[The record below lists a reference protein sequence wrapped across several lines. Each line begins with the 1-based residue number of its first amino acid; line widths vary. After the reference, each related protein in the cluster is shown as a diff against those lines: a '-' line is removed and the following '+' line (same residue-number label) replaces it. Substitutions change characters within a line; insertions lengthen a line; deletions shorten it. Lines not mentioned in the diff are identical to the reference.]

1 MAVGNSEKYENSIR
15 NNRINNNKIE
25 KDNNNIEND
34 NLIVIGRIVR
44 YQGNQGH
51 LRVVPLT
58 DNPRRF
64 FNLNKVILETREGNR
79 LLEVEEVREHKGF
92 IVLKLEGIDS
102 LAEAEDVRGNFLS
115 ISENELP
122 ELPADNYY
130 IYQLKGMKVVTD
142 TGRELGEVRDI
153 RTDTGT
159 DVFIVSGVDK
169 DYQIPAAKEIIL
181 NIDQEKNVITVK
193 PISGLLDL

>member
-1 MAVGNSEKYENSIR
+1 MAVDNSDL
-15 NNRINNNKIE
+15 NKN
-25 KDNNNIEND
+25 KDNLED
-34 NLIVIGRIVR
+34 LIVIGRIVR

-51 LRVVPLT
+51 LRVVPMT
-58 DNPRRF
+58 DNTRRF
-64 FNLNKVILETREGNR
+64 FNLDKVILESREGNR

-102 LAEAEDVRGNFLS
+102 LAEAEDVRDSFLS
-115 ISENELP
+115 IPEKELP

-142 TGRELGEVRDI
+142 TGRELGELREI

-159 DVFIVSGVDK
+159 DVFIVSGDDK
-169 DYQIPAAKEIIL
+169 DYQIPAAREIIL
-181 NIDQEKNVITVK
+181 NIDQDKSIITVK
-193 PISGLLDL
+193 PVPGLLDL